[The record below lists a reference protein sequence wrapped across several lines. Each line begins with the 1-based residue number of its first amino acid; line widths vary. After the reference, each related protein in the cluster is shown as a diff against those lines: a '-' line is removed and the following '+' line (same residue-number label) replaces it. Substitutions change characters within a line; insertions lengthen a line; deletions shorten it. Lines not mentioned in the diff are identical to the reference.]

1 MFYVRTPNPSL
12 ITFITPDPRTSSKA
26 LLKGING
33 GIWEE
38 GGTLRIAACLSCT
51 GSVGWPRR
59 GPNLSRLSWSL
70 QGQNSASRRRRAA
83 PKPIFLGAGRA
94 QPRTW
99 GAAAAAAARS
109 DNTMRR
115 SFRERRKKPSGHL
128 QQALAVATSQF
139 LHHTDTR
146 SPFNACMSECRLQR
160 DRDTG
165 AGTFGVAVSNPA
177 APGAETRAGCPA
189 PRPGGPGRLR
199 GRKLRSLCQGS
210 SRLRQTNRKKK

>member
-1 MFYVRTPNPSL
+1 MEGFGRKGDAANSGVSVLHRLGGVATQRAESL
-12 ITFITPDPRTSSKA
+12 PTFLELTGAEFGQQEEKGCPKA
-26 LLKGING
+26 H
-33 GIWEE
+33 
-38 GGTLRIAACLSCT
+38 
-51 GSVGWPRR
+51 
-59 GPNLSRLSWSL
+59 
-70 QGQNSASRRRRAA
+70 
-83 PKPIFLGAGRA
+83 FLGAGRA
-94 QPRTW
+94 RPRTW

-146 SPFNACMSECRLQR
+146 SPFNACMSICRLQR

-165 AGTFGVAVSNPA
+165 AGTFGVAASNPA